1 MAGATI
7 ETTVA
12 VAERIAGAPLSRV
25 ERGELSGLLWVL
37 AGPRLP
43 RAVVLPALRRNPML
57 RDLWRDSSFG
67 ELMRDEA
74 KEEGRQ
80 EGMRELAEAALE
92 GRLGTLSADVVA
104 ALQTADGTTLRA
116 VVAHIATDSPAQ
128 VRQRLGLV

>member
-1 MAGATI
+1 MAGATV

-12 VAERIAGAPLSRV
+12 VAERIAAAPLSRD

-37 AGPRLP
+37 AGLRLS
-43 RAVVLPALRRNPML
+43 RAVVLQALGRNPML

-80 EGMRELAEAALE
+80 EGKQEGRQEGMRELAQVALE
-92 GRLGTLSADVVA
+92 GRFGTLSADVVDV
-104 ALQTADGTTLRA
+104 LQTADDATL
-116 VVAHIATDSPAQ
+116 
-128 VRQRLGLV
+128 